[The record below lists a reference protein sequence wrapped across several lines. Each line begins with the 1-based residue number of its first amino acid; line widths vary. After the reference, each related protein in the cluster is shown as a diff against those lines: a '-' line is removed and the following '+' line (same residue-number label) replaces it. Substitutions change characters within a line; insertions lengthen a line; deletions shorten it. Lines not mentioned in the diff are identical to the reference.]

1 MHILFFCIS
10 GGRIMRLY
18 DYDDVVGNTATLAIM
33 RQSLHNG
40 MFPHISVYGGVY
52 GTGKS
57 TCAEITA
64 MALTCEN
71 EKSDNPCGV
80 CPTCKANIQAFQT
93 TGESSWVHKVNVGQ
107 KNSKADVDDMIRDIF
122 VLQSGN
128 RNSVYIIEE
137 AHSLNDVQQTAL
149 LEELD
154 KIASNVYVIFCTT
167 KPTRLLKELRSRAIM
182 FNFNRLNNAESTLLL
197 NKCCEKSKVSLD
209 RSVKNLIIGYS
220 KGVPRQITNLVEFIA
235 NGQFQSQTIAE
246 FLGVINN
253 SFFINLLETM
263 VTNDLQLVIVSMEDL
278 LARYS
283 IDLIVE
289 QMKIF
294 MLNVVFL
301 IEGGVH
307 DDFTADDMERVQAVM
322 LGKDVLSL
330 NQIVQSIKYNATE
343 AEFKYGM
350 LKLRQAMRGKSV
362 GNIITDNAVE
372 ATAQKYRAKHLVE
385 ERHAVDIEQAN
396 ENPLTALDLNSLTQ
410 MGVFK

>member
-71 EKSDNPCGV
+71 EKNDNPCGV

-137 AHSLNDVQQTAL
+137 AHSLNDAQQTAL
-149 LEELD
+149 LEEL
-154 KIASNVYVIFCTT
+154 
-167 KPTRLLKELRSRAIM
+167 
-182 FNFNRLNNAESTLLL
+182 
-197 NKCCEKSKVSLD
+197 SL
-209 RSVKNLIIGYS
+209 IHI
-220 KGVPRQITNLVEFIA
+220 
-235 NGQFQSQTIAE
+235 
-246 FLGVINN
+246 
-253 SFFINLLETM
+253 
-263 VTNDLQLVIVSMEDL
+263 
-278 LARYS
+278 
-283 IDLIVE
+283 
-289 QMKIF
+289 
-294 MLNVVFL
+294 
-301 IEGGVH
+301 
-307 DDFTADDMERVQAVM
+307 
-322 LGKDVLSL
+322 
-330 NQIVQSIKYNATE
+330 
-343 AEFKYGM
+343 
-350 LKLRQAMRGKSV
+350 
-362 GNIITDNAVE
+362 
-372 ATAQKYRAKHLVE
+372 
-385 ERHAVDIEQAN
+385 
-396 ENPLTALDLNSLTQ
+396 
-410 MGVFK
+410 

>member
-1 MHILFFCIS
+1 
-10 GGRIMRLY
+10 MRLY

-137 AHSLNDVQQTAL
+137 AHSLNDAQQTAL

-209 RSVKNLIIGYS
+209 GSVKNLIIGYS
-220 KGVPRQITNLVEFIA
+220 KGVPRQITN
-235 NGQFQSQTIAE
+235 
-246 FLGVINN
+246 
-253 SFFINLLETM
+253 
-263 VTNDLQLVIVSMEDL
+263 
-278 LARYS
+278 
-283 IDLIVE
+283 
-289 QMKIF
+289 
-294 MLNVVFL
+294 
-301 IEGGVH
+301 
-307 DDFTADDMERVQAVM
+307 
-322 LGKDVLSL
+322 
-330 NQIVQSIKYNATE
+330 
-343 AEFKYGM
+343 
-350 LKLRQAMRGKSV
+350 
-362 GNIITDNAVE
+362 
-372 ATAQKYRAKHLVE
+372 
-385 ERHAVDIEQAN
+385 
-396 ENPLTALDLNSLTQ
+396 
-410 MGVFK
+410 